1 MKQDITLIQRHRE
14 SREILWQ
21 CSGSAAVETTAKGRI
36 ICLRM
41 REHVLSLTIYEQAVV
56 LKSVSQLSV
65 TMMFRARHKTRAH
78 ADSMLG
84 TVPLEIY
91 THSLRQDKDAL
102 RIAYDVIGAGAA
114 CERFEL
120 EVRENQHESDR
131 RRAQG
136 GGQPGCR

>member
-1 MKQDITLIQRHRE
+1 MQRQCRSGNDGEKQDHLP
-14 SREILWQ
+14 
-21 CSGSAAVETTAKGRI
+21 
-36 ICLRM
+36 
-41 REHVLSLTIYEQAVV
+41 SLTIYEQAVV

-65 TMMFRARHKTRAH
+65 TMMFRAGHKTRAH

-91 THSLRQDKDAL
+91 THSLRQDEDAL

>member
-21 CSGSAAVETTAKGRI
+21 SSGSAAVETTAKSRI

-65 TMMFRARHKTRAH
+65 TMMFRAGHKTRAH

>member
-21 CSGSAAVETTAKGRI
+21 SSGSAAVETTAKSRI

-65 TMMFRARHKTRAH
+65 TMMFRAGHKTRAH

-91 THSLRQDKDAL
+91 THSLRQDEDAL